1 MGVGA
6 AGEELRRGLK
16 TRTRTSAKIMSKR
29 RKMHFRL
36 PVFFWYL
43 SSTGTRNRK
52 GDEGEKRSINQTLIA
67 ISNTRQHPP
76 SGDFKLLYRLVHVDG
91 RLLDVVFDAVKE
103 CALVYDE

>member
-1 MGVGA
+1 MVSLVIAVVSTIFHHESTEGGFCGACVGMGVGA
-6 AGEELRRGLK
+6 AGVELRRGLK

-67 ISNTRQHPP
+67 ISNT
-76 SGDFKLLYRLVHVDG
+76 
-91 RLLDVVFDAVKE
+91 
-103 CALVYDE
+103 

>member
-52 GDEGEKRSINQTLIA
+52 GDEGGEEINQSDFNRYQQRDSTHRVA
-67 ISNTRQHPP
+67 I
-76 SGDFKLLYRLVHVDG
+76 
-91 RLLDVVFDAVKE
+91 
-103 CALVYDE
+103 